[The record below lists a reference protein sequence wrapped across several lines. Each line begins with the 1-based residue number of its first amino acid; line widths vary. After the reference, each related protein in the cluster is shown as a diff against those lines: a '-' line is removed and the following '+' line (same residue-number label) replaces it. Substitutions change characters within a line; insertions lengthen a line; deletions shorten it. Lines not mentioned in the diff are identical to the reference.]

1 MTHYLESIL
10 PRILSY
16 SQKLD
21 KLALLLNEPWVVTG
35 DDSVR
40 MKLIFKSD
48 GEVIVSNNGDVQF
61 GKWELLNRASS
72 ILIKYEKSAKLYNH
86 AFFDEGILA
95 LKLDGSTD
103 FFILANQNKLPDLNV
118 AGYLNAKYAGGS
130 TKVGLAKDVNAV
142 QKTNQHVPYTCMTDK
157 GEVTMNTFSGS
168 WKGDFYAVGY
178 TVFLNNKPAPDG
190 KYRMGVMDYIHVK
203 NGLIHKMTMF

>member
-10 PRILSY
+10 PKILSY

-21 KLALLLNEPWVVTG
+21 KLALLLNELWVVTG
-35 DDSVR
+35 DDSKR
-40 MKLIFKSD
+40 MKLIFKAD
-48 GEVIVSNNGDVQF
+48 GEVVISENGDVQF

-103 FFILANQNKLPDLNV
+103 FFILANQNRIPDLNV
-118 AGYLNAKYAGGS
+118 AGYLNAKYESPA
-130 TKVGLAKDVNAV
+130 KAGLATNTNTI
-142 QKTNQHVPYTCMTDK
+142 QKTRPYDCTTDK
-157 GEVTMNTFSGS
+157 GQITIHICVPLWQGN
-168 WKGDFYAVGY
+168 
-178 TVFLNNKPAPDG
+178 FLNEGDPVTVDNQPAPDG
-190 KYRMGVMDYIHVK
+190 KYKISTLDYIHVK
-203 NGLIHKMTMF
+203 NGYIQKRSMF

>member
-10 PRILSY
+10 PKILSY

-35 DDSVR
+35 DDSVK

-48 GEVIVSNNGDVQF
+48 GEVIVSDNGNVQF

-72 ILIKYEKSAKLYNH
+72 ILIRYEKSAKLYNH

-103 FFILANQNKLPDLNV
+103 FFVLANQNKIQDLNV
-118 AGYLNAKYAGGS
+118 ANYLNLRYGGS
-130 TKVGLAKDVNAV
+130 QDKIYLKLDVNKLKSY
-142 QKTNQHVPYTCMTDK
+142 QYMTDK
-157 GEVTMNTFSGS
+157 GDLVIYMDASRGNIPIN
-168 WKGDFYAVGY
+168 GDIAVVNGQ
-178 TVFLNNKPAPDG
+178 PAPDG
-190 KYRMGVMDYIHVK
+190 KYKLDSMHYIHLK
-203 NGLIHKMTMF
+203 DGRIHRTTVF

>member
-10 PRILSY
+10 PKILSY
-16 SQKLD
+16 SNKLD

-35 DDSVR
+35 DESVK
-40 MKLIFKSD
+40 MKLIFKND
-48 GEVIVSNNGDVQF
+48 GEVIISENGNVQF

-103 FFILANQNKLPDLNV
+103 FFILANQNRIPDLNV
-118 AGYLNAKYAGGS
+118 AAYLNAKYESPAKTSLSMNANTG
-130 TKVGLAKDVNAV
+130 TK
-142 QKTNQHVPYTCMTDK
+142 TRPYECMTDK
-157 GEVTMNTFSGS
+157 GPVIIHICVPPWQGNYINEGDPVTMSDQS
-168 WKGDFYAVGY
+168 
-178 TVFLNNKPAPDG
+178 APNG
-190 KYRMGVMDYIHVK
+190 KYKISGMDYIHVK
-203 NGLIHKMTMF
+203 DGRVYKRTMF